1 MSLLSLFFIGDPGP
15 MGPAGFRGE
24 ECKIPKPG
32 PVENRVS
39 LGQMDLQVCVCVWSF
54 GGTNNVHK
62 YNLMSKLDSTAT
74 NQEDKL

>member
-1 MSLLSLFFIGDPGP
+1 

-32 PVENRVS
+32 PRGEPGIARPD
-39 LGQMDLQVCVCVWSF
+39 GPPGVCVCVWSF

-62 YNLMSKLDSTAT
+62 YNWMSKLDSTAT